1 MSTTAKQVVRILRL
15 APYLQAHP
23 DVTVAEV
30 ARSLG
35 VRPAQVVKDLQ
46 VLMMCGTGP
55 YGGQMIDVDLD
66 ALEDDGR
73 IRISNAEVLAHPMRF
88 TPAEVVPLMVG
99 LRLLAD
105 VTGPGQHVVIER
117 ALEKLRSIAGPDAE
131 AAGRVEV
138 RTVSA
143 SQEIRDAIDT
153 AKERAVR
160 LRITYAGHATTQRL
174 VDVDQIILRDGLTYL
189 QAWSDAATEGD
200 EPGWRTFRLDRIL
213 DAEVTDE
220 PSLRRPDPPHTD
232 TWTST
237 LARADTVVLDVDPR
251 GEWVAEAHPVQGR
264 EPRPDGKA
272 GSRLHLRV
280 ADRQWFI
287 SLVLRLGDSVTVIS
301 PDDAA
306 QAAREAAAAALRA
319 YS

>member
-1 MSTTAKQVVRILRL
+1 MW
-15 APYLQAHP
+15 
-23 DVTVAEV
+23 
-30 ARSLG
+30 RSFAG
-35 VRPAQVVKDLQ
+35 R
-46 VLMMCGTGP
+46 
-55 YGGQMIDVDLD
+55 D
-66 ALEDDGR
+66 A
-73 IRISNAEVLAHPMRF
+73 A
-88 TPAEVVPLMVG
+88 
-99 LRLLAD
+99 
-105 VTGPGQHVVIER
+105 
-117 ALEKLRSIAGPDAE
+117 
-131 AAGRVEV
+131 AAGRGVV
-138 RTVSA
+138 GSVSA
-143 SQEIRDAIDT
+143 SLESGEAFDT

-189 QAWSDAATEGD
+189 QAWSDAAAEGD

-213 DAEVTDE
+213 DTEVTDE

-287 SLVLRLGDSVTVIS
+287 SLVLRLGDSATVIS

-306 QAAREAAAAALRA
+306 QAAGEAAAAALRV